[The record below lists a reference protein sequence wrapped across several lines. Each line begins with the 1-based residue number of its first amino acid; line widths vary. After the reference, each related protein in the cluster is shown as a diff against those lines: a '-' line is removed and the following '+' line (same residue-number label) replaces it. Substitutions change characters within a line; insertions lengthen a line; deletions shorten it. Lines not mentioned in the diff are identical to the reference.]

1 MSIWGEVNTLF
12 ADAERASNH
21 MHQRLWRDADP
32 DSEEVARHLRAI
44 LAGAVANAENIR
56 DSIRQR
62 NSRIL
67 SFGYGLP
74 EGRDELLRDAKANVT
89 YLRDALEKTNRQVE
103 SMTSTGALGDALDR
117 ETQRHGAASAAQ
129 LLRRQRRRETQRH
142 DWSNLLQ
149 KIGGFLSTWK
159 LKNVHKFISDHAEG
173 LEEDVVQLLMVQDPD
188 QKTRTTALI
197 FKALDI
203 DEALK
208 TIQNISFMS
217 ADAIY
222 KACPDLSRDKPEPSL
237 SILRNQ
243 CFEDR
248 IRYLLATRKHM
259 SFLKEGVARRLA
271 ETPQARGDVRQKIRG
286 KVKLMERI
294 LAGKLSQRP
303 RRSGTKYS
311 TTTLS
316 PIAARALST
325 ILYELTLLEPTTR
338 SPMEMDRLTIAW
350 TGHGGVLPVL
360 KKLSKLDLPVNIEGQ
375 IEVLQG
381 GIEDR
386 VVKTKKG
393 GRRTRRKRRSH
404 GNRRTRYKRRHKR
417 RKSRRRRKRGKRYT
431 RR

>member
-12 ADAERASNH
+12 ADAERASNN
-21 MHQRLWRDADP
+21 MRQRLWSDADP
-32 DSEEVARHLRAI
+32 DSEEVAHHLRAI
-44 LAGAVANAENIR
+44 LAAAAANAENNR
-56 DSIRQR
+56 DFIRQR
-62 NSRIL
+62 NSRIR
-67 SFGYGLP
+67 SFGMGLP
-74 EGRDELLRDAKANVT
+74 EGREELLRDAKANAT
-89 YLRDALEKTNRQVE
+89 YLKDALEKTNRQVE

-117 ETQRHGAASAAQ
+117 ETQRH
-129 LLRRQRRRETQRH
+129 
-142 DWSNLLQ
+142 DWRNLLQ

-159 LKNVHKFISDHAEG
+159 LKNLHEFISDHAEG

-248 IRYLLATRKHM
+248 IRYLLETRKHM
-259 SFLKEGVARRLA
+259 NALKEIVQAMA
-271 ETPQARGDVRQKIRG
+271 EETPKARGDVRQKIRG
-286 KVKLMERI
+286 KVRLIDRI
-294 LAGKLSQRP
+294 LSGKLSQRS
-303 RRSGTKYS
+303 RRTGTKYS

-325 ILYELTLLEPTTR
+325 ILFELTLLEPTTR

-360 KKLSKLDLPVNIEGQ
+360 KSLSKLDLPINIKGQ
-375 IEVLQG
+375 IEVLQDA
-381 GIEDR
+381 IQDR
-386 VVKTKKG
+386 LRKAKTG
-393 GRRTRRKRRSH
+393 GRRTRRRRR
-404 GNRRTRYKRRHKR
+404 GRDRRRTRHKR
-417 RKSRRRRKRGKRYT
+417 RRKRRKSHRRRRKRRKRYT

>member
-12 ADAERASNH
+12 NAAERASDN
-21 MHQRLWRDADP
+21 MHKRLWSSADP
-32 DSEEVARHLRAI
+32 DSEEVAYHLRVI
-44 LAGAVANAENIR
+44 LAAAVLNAENVAQ
-56 DSIRQR
+56 SIRQR
-62 NSRIL
+62 NSRIR

-74 EGRDELLRDAKANVT
+74 EEREELLRDARANVT
-89 YLRDALEKTNRQVE
+89 YLKDALEKTNRQLE
-103 SMTSTGALGDALDR
+103 TITSTGALGDALDR
-117 ETQRHGAASAAQ
+117 ETQRH
-129 LLRRQRRRETQRH
+129 
-142 DWSNLLQ
+142 DWRNLLQ

-159 LKNVHKFISDHAEG
+159 LKNLHDFISDHANG
-173 LEEDVVQLLMVQDPD
+173 LEEDVVRLMMVQDPD
-188 QKTRTTALI
+188 QKLGSSALI

-222 KACPDLSRDKPEPSL
+222 KACPDLPREKPEPSL

-259 SFLKEGVARRLA
+259 SVLKQRVEAVRSI
-271 ETPQARGDVRQKIRG
+271 TPQARGDVRQKIRT

-294 LAGKLSQRP
+294 LSGKLSSRS
-303 RRSGTKYS
+303 RRSSTDYS
-311 TTTLS
+311 TTKLS

-325 ILYELTLLEPTTR
+325 ILFELTLLEPTTR

-360 KKLSKLDLPVNIEGQ
+360 KKLSKLDLPANIEGQ
-375 IEVLQG
+375 IEVLQD

-386 VVKTKKG
+386 KAKTKKG
-393 GRRTRRKRRSH
+393 GRRTRHKRRSH
-404 GNRRTRYKRRHKR
+404 GHRRTRHKRRHKR
-417 RKSRRRRKRGKRYT
+417 RKSRRRRKRRKRYT

>member
-21 MHQRLWRDADP
+21 MHQRLWSDADP

-44 LAGAVANAENIR
+44 LAGAVANAENTH

-62 NSRIL
+62 NSRIR

-74 EGRDELLRDAKANVT
+74 EGREELLRDAKANVT

-117 ETQRHGAASAAQ
+117 ETQRH
-129 LLRRQRRRETQRH
+129 
-142 DWSNLLQ
+142 DWRNLLQ

-159 LKNVHKFISDHAEG
+159 LKNLHEFISDHAEG

-222 KACPDLSRDKPEPSL
+222 KACPDLSRAQPTPSL
-237 SILRNQ
+237 AILRKQ

-404 GNRRTRYKRRHKR
+404 GNRRTRHKRRRKR
-417 RKSRRRRKRGKRYT
+417 RKSRHRRKRRKHYT

>member
-21 MHQRLWRDADP
+21 MHQRLWSDADP

-44 LAGAVANAENIR
+44 LAAAVANAENIR

-74 EGRDELLRDAKANVT
+74 EGREELLRDAKANVT
-89 YLRDALEKTNRQVE
+89 YLKDAMEKTNRQVE

-117 ETQRHGAASAAQ
+117 ETQRH
-129 LLRRQRRRETQRH
+129 
-142 DWSNLLQ
+142 DWRNLLQ

-159 LKNVHKFISDHAEG
+159 LKNLHEYISDHAER

-217 ADAIY
+217 PDAIY
-222 KACPDLSRDKPEPSL
+222 KACPDLPRDKPEPSL

-248 IRYLLATRKHM
+248 IRFLLATRKHM
-259 SFLKEGVARRLA
+259 GVLKTAVAHRFS

-294 LAGKLSQRP
+294 LSGKLSSRS
-303 RRSGTKYS
+303 RRSSTDYS
-311 TTTLS
+311 TTKLS

-325 ILYELTLLEPTTR
+325 ILFELTLLEPTTR

-375 IEVLQG
+375 IDILQG

-386 VVKTKKG
+386 LMKTKKG

-404 GNRRTRYKRRHKR
+404 GNRRTRHKRRHKR
-417 RKSRRRRKRGKRYT
+417 RKSRRRRRRHNRGKRYT